1 MKWEDKIGGL
11 NSKYVENWFLC
22 QTKYCSSLSCP
33 SKMCDILAC
42 VTYWWVCVIVYY
54 IGGHVWYIGG
64 DGKRENMF
72 WEIQHEMPPPLFKVN
87 SITWIYGFQYH
98 TYAIFPVFN
107 IFTHK
112 KCWFSVGIPFYKLNI
127 FENLSFSAQ
136 ISPAFKTSYRVA
148 LCILCIIMHS
158 LAWKFRLITLSLSR
172 NYQRF
177 I

>member
-22 QTKYCSSLSCP
+22 QTKYCSPLSFP

-98 TYAIFPVFN
+98 TFAIFPMFTVF
-107 IFTHK
+107 TGDMD
-112 KCWFSVGIPFYKLNI
+112 FSVI
-127 FENLSFSAQ
+127 FSGLSCFFFS
-136 ISPAFKTSYRVA
+136 V
-148 LCILCIIMHS
+148 ILFEYLGDFFGFLGESFWI
-158 LAWKFRLITLSLSR
+158 SR
-172 NYQRF
+172 NPFPQCWKSTPTF
-177 I
+177 DCCSLL